1 MCTPE
6 GHCEQRQAVLPQLD
20 SFGMT
25 TAPQHHPVLQPLRH
39 PKGRDRVQ
47 WALLSEQESGR
58 GIWERFPSKMIKKKK
73 KVHSISMNH
82 PSGVCKPYLWGEGG
96 FSFPSRTGTLANT
109 EIRPV
114 MTKPLPSHVEN
125 KGTVSALGK

>member
-6 GHCEQRQAVLPQLD
+6 GHCEQRQVVLPQLH

-39 PKGRDRVQ
+39 PERRDRVQ
-47 WALLSEQESGR
+47 WALLSEQESGQ

-73 KVHSISMNH
+73 KAHGISMNH
-82 PSGVCKPYLWGEGG
+82 ASGVCKPYLREEGE
-96 FSFPSRTGTLANT
+96 FLVPQRRRN
-109 EIRPV
+109 P
-114 MTKPLPSHVEN
+114 
-125 KGTVSALGK
+125 GKH